1 MFETIAAKFV
11 ATRIG
16 ASLARVPRW
25 AWIAL
30 AVTLLLVAG
39 AIWHHH
45 KAQAAIDRAVAAAV
59 TARDAQWQKRL
70 EQAHADALAWKGKAE
85 ASART
90 ISDLKRKQHDE
101 DLRRIADDAGD
112 LRLRGPGAAA
122 APGCRPGDH
131 PGLPAAAGGPH
142 QPDRAA
148 SAAPGALP
156 STDRVP
162 GLPAAA
168 ADRLAL
174 VPWGW
179 LVDVGQG
186 SDDARAEVL
195 TWRSW
200 YAEQFA
206 AWERMRSTAAGAA
219 KAKKGNNDGR

>member
-16 ASLARVPRW
+16 ASIAKVPRW

-30 AVTLLLVAG
+30 AVVLLLVAG

-45 KAQAAIDRAVAAAV
+45 KAQAAIDDAVSAAV

-70 EQAHADALAWKGKAE
+70 DQAQADALAWKGKAE
-85 ASART
+85 ANART

-122 APGCRPGDH
+122 APDCRPGDH
-131 PGLPAAAGGPH
+131 PGLPAAAGRPEQSG
-142 QPDRAA
+142 RAG

-156 STDRVP
+156 AANGAA
-162 GLPAAA
+162 GLSGAVAE
-168 ADRLAL
+168 RLAI

-179 LVDVGQG
+179 LVDVGKG
-186 SDDARAEVL
+186 SDDSRAENL

-200 YAEQFA
+200 YADQYA
-206 AWERMRSTAAGAA
+206 AWERMRQQAADAA
-219 KAKKGNNDGR
+219 KAKKGTTDVR